1 MAKTTRVLTLGV
13 IGALILTSLILIPA
27 GPALARTHF
36 SFGLNLGVPLGP
48 YPGYWY
54 PYPYPYPYPTPYPAP
69 GYYSPVPAYPYTRYP
84 GPYEAPPPS
93 YPSPTAPA
101 QPSLT
106 PPPSVSPNASL
117 QIEVTP
123 EETEIVIDGTRV
135 GLAKEFHGPVTV
147 QVAAG
152 SHVVEL
158 YWGGFST
165 TEIIVAS
172 PQTTVVIKRG
182 LGPAAAAP
190 SPQPPSPGAKPQPPN

>member
-1 MAKTTRVLTLGV
+1 MAKTTRVLTLGA
-13 IGALILTSLILIPA
+13 IGALILTSLILISA
-27 GPALARTHF
+27 DPALARTHF
-36 SFGLNLGVPLGP
+36 SFGLNLSVPLGP

-54 PYPYPYPYPTPYPAP
+54 PYPYPYPYPAP
-69 GYYSPVPAYPYTRYP
+69 GYYPQAPAYPYTRYP
-84 GPYEAPPPS
+84 GPYEAPPSS
-93 YPSPTAPA
+93 YPSPIAPA

-106 PPPSVSPNASL
+106 PPPLASPNASL

-158 YWGGFST
+158 YWGGFSI
-165 TEIIVAS
+165 TEIIVVS

-190 SPQPPSPGAKPQPPN
+190 SPGAKPQQPN

>member
-1 MAKTTRVLTLGV
+1 MAKMTRVLTLGV
-13 IGALILTSLILIPA
+13 IGDLILTSLILLSA

-36 SFGLNLGVPLGP
+36 SFGLNLAVPLGV

-54 PYPYPYPYPTPYPAP
+54 PYPYPYATPYPPP
-69 GYYSPVPAYPYTRYP
+69 GYYSPAPAYPYTPYP
-84 GPYEAPPPS
+84 SPYEAPPPG

-106 PPPSVSPNASL
+106 SPPSASPDASL

-147 QVAAG
+147 PVAAG
-152 SHVVEL
+152 PHVVEL
-158 YWGGFST
+158 YWEGFGT
-165 TEIIVAS
+165 AEIIVAS
-172 PQTTVVIKRG
+172 PQTTIVIKRG
-182 LGPAAAAP
+182 LRPAAPVAP
-190 SPQPPSPGAKPQPPN
+190 SPQPPSPGAQPQLPH

>member
-1 MAKTTRVLTLGV
+1 MIKTTRVHTLGV
-13 IGALILTSLILIPA
+13 IAALILTSLIVIPV

-54 PYPYPYPYPTPYPAP
+54 PYPYPYAIPYPPPGYYPPAPAYPAPYPA
-69 GYYSPVPAYPYTRYP
+69 
-84 GPYEAPPPS
+84 PYEAPPD
-93 YPSPTAPA
+93 YPPPTAP
-101 QPSLT
+101 PSF
-106 PPPSVSPNASL
+106 SPDASL

-123 EETEIVIDGTRV
+123 EETEIVIDGIKV
-135 GLAKEFHGPVTV
+135 GLAKEFHGPATV
-147 QVAAG
+147 PVAAG
-152 SHVVEL
+152 PHVVEL

-182 LGPAAAAP
+182 LGPAAPVAP
-190 SPQPPSPGAKPQPPN
+190 SPQPPSPGAKPQSPH

>member
-1 MAKTTRVLTLGV
+1 MTKITRVLTLGV
-13 IGALILTSLILIPA
+13 IGALILTSLIVIPT

-54 PYPYPYPYPTPYPAP
+54 PYPYPYAIPYPPPGYYPPAPAYPAPYPA
-69 GYYSPVPAYPYTRYP
+69 
-84 GPYEAPPPS
+84 PYEAPPPS
-93 YPSPTAPA
+93 YPIPTAPA

-106 PPPSVSPNASL
+106 SPPSASPDASL

-135 GLAKEFHGPVTV
+135 GLAKEFHGPATV
-147 QVAAG
+147 PVAAG
-152 SHVVEL
+152 LHVVEL

-182 LGPAAAAP
+182 LGPAAPVAP
-190 SPQPPSPGAKPQPPN
+190 SPQPPSPGAKPHLP